1 MESLEAEVFV
11 WCGSEPFIDVKHN
24 RTGCN
29 NEGGQT
35 WMNGKILCVRSL
47 FTYLM
52 EKGWA
57 DFLEGYFCRTV
68 KTQSLQCIHKM

>member
-1 MESLEAEVFV
+1 
-11 WCGSEPFIDVKHN
+11 
-24 RTGCN
+24 
-29 NEGGQT
+29 
-35 WMNGKILCVRSL
+35 MNGKILCVRSL